1 MQTEKTQRWFEETTH
16 GGKRASAMPQSF
28 GTPLS
33 EPAAIA
39 IGLDIVRVAEV
50 TDVLRR
56 FGERYIRR
64 VYTPHEAAYCDAG
77 SGAVRASRFAAR
89 FAAKEATVKALAP
102 TGRWTDWRT
111 IEVRRQPSGA
121 CSLALFGEA
130 AELAVQR
137 GIWHLALTM
146 SHEGDL
152 AVACVVALGAPTA
165 AHTPAVE
172 FRHV

>member
-1 MQTEKTQRWFEETTH
+1 MHTEKMERWFGETTD
-16 GGKRASAMPQSF
+16 GGRRASALAYSF
-28 GTPLS
+28 ETPLS
-33 EPAAIA
+33 GQAAIA

-50 TDVLRR
+50 TAVLSR
-56 FGERYIRR
+56 FGERYVRR

-77 SGAVRASRFAAR
+77 NGAVRASRFAAR

-111 IEVRRQPSGA
+111 IEVQRQPSGA
-121 CSLALFGEA
+121 CSLALYGEA
-130 AELAVQR
+130 AELALQR

-152 AVACVVALGAPTA
+152 AVACVVALGAP
-165 AHTPAVE
+165 PATNTHPVG